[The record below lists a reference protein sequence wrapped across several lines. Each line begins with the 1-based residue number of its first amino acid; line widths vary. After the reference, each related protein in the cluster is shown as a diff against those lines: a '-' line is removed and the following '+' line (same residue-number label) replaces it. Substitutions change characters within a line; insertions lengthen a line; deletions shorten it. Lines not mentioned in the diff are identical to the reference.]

1 MFWEREDAEEELVV
15 DEDHCL
21 VVLLDKGNSTTM
33 GARWVL
39 MLEK

>member
-1 MFWEREDAEEELVV
+1 MFREREDAEEKLIVE
-15 DEDHCL
+15 EDHSL
-21 VVLLDKGNSTTM
+21 VVLLDKGRDTTI

>member
-1 MFWEREDAEEELVV
+1 MFWEREDAEEELIVQ
-15 DEDHCL
+15 EHHSL
-21 VVLLDKGNSTTM
+21 VVLLDKGRGTTM